1 MLVVPGARNLSLRR
15 HYPGQVQTVGGSRVR
30 PLSPSRL
37 PLHPMLAPRPC
48 QTYRVSDRRQRLA
61 QASLYLVCHAA
72 ADEFLAGALR
82 GGVQIVQLRCKHADD
97 DAVLIAAPRFA
108 SLCEAHGALFILND
122 RPDLALRAEADGVHL
137 G

>member
-1 MLVVPGARNLSLRR
+1 
-15 HYPGQVQTVGGSRVR
+15 
-30 PLSPSRL
+30 
-37 PLHPMLAPRPC
+37 MLAPRPC

-137 G
+137 GQGDMPVADAIASICISISSKIGPSVSE